1 MKTEI
6 ISKFTVKCLNSIEI
20 FLIEFLSFD
29 AFSACLDDLFLAH
42 FDSQRNIFMNELGNH
57 SGNARS
63 AKKVVQQLAF
73 LGLEMF
79 QGMKKIPRD

>member
-1 MKTEI
+1 MKNEI
-6 ISKFTVKCLNSIEI
+6 ICKFTVKCLNSVEI
-20 FLIEFLSFD
+20 FLIEVLSLD
-29 AFSACLDDLFLAH
+29 DFSAFLDYLVLALC
-42 FDSQRNIFMNELGNH
+42 DSQRNIFMNELGSN

-79 QGMKKIPRD
+79 QGMKTFPRD